1 MRAAEIIDVIGGGL
15 LRVGDDAGDLASIMR
30 QASRFYEHKLGLG
43 LDRLM
48 GAIGPVTIIVVS
60 VVIGAL
66 IVSIMSALL
75 SITELA
81 Q

>member
-1 MRAAEIIDVIGGGL
+1 MQNVRATLVAAAAAVAL
-15 LRVGDDAGDLASIMR
+15 VVSSLAASAGEANSKLALTVSV
-30 QASRFYEHKLGLG
+30 E
-43 LDRLM
+43 
-48 GAIGPVTIIVVS
+48 GAIGPATIVVVS
-60 VVIGAL
+60 VVIGTL